1 MNSKHIISLSL
12 LGSITALLLSGCFLK
27 KEQEESAL
35 CSNTCQYAYDGECD
49 DGGPG
54 SSYSLCDCGTD
65 CSDCGERSASDC
77 GGSSSSSSSSGGGYS
92 ESMFDGYWYAD
103 NPVNGNQWQLYLCS
117 NGLFAFIEYNPVG
130 ETQFYHTG
138 NWSVTGSTLTLSGS
152 GFSFQ
157 IVGSGSVSFT
167 VVYSNT
173 QAHFSLGALD
183 PCETTGG
190 SSSSSSSGGSSS
202 SSSGGSSSSSGS
214 SSSGGVSYMPTG
226 TVHLVFNGNYRYSG
240 TTSSKTG
247 QVEAPWDPA
256 TSLIGYTSWACPPV
270 GQNIGGSDITI
281 TNVVYYRYSLNRC
294 GTNPVDHYENTF
306 MPAYQ
311 GQTVTFYIGP

>member
-1 MNSKHIISLSL
+1 MRMKNL
-12 LGSITALLLSGCFLK
+12 LLVSGSCFVIALTLSGCFK
-27 KEQEESAL
+27 KQDEEVEL

-49 DGGPG
+49 DGGPNAD
-54 SSYSLCDCGTD
+54 YSLCPCGTD
-65 CSDCGERSASDC
+65 CADCAERSQADC
-77 GGSSSSSSSSGGGYS
+77 GGSSSSSSSGGGYS
-92 ESMFDGYWYAD
+92 ESMFDGYWYSD
-103 NPVNGNQWQLYLCS
+103 NPVNGNQWQLYMCS
-117 NGLFAFIEYNPVG
+117 NGLYVFIEYNPVG
-130 ETQFYHTG
+130 MEEFYHTG
-138 NWSVTGSTLTLSGS
+138 NWSVSGSTLVLSGS

-202 SSSGGSSSSSGS
+202 SSSSGGSSSS

-247 QVEAPWDPA
+247 QVVAPWDPA
-256 TSLIGYTSWACPPV
+256 TSLIGYTNWACPPV

-294 GTNPVDHYENTF
+294 GANPVDHYENTF

-311 GQTVTFYIGP
+311 GQSVTFYIGP